1 MSCDAYIGAHLR
13 IPDQMHKYLSRAPLP
28 MSFSA
33 LLALIAKSYTL
44 VKHEDDE
51 VTDSK
56 NTFATLEEMTRTHS
70 NQSLDT

>member
-1 MSCDAYIGAHLR
+1 
-13 IPDQMHKYLSRAPLP
+13 

-56 NTFATLEEMTRTHS
+56 NTFATLEEMTRTHP
-70 NQSLDT
+70 NQLLDT